1 MENNAQNTETNK
13 QETPVLGKI
22 VLTFDRTHT
31 FQSGKNAGKRG
42 FIYSVSGDQTAL
54 NQYVADKKADGFDA
68 VRPSDKKI
76 TYFGTKLVPNGTEL
90 VKQTKGY
97 WFPVNEKFEV
107 LTAATKDYGYDLAK
121 DLVDGKLNK

>member
-1 MENNAQNTETNK
+1 MENKTENAAQGTETK
-13 QETPVLGKI
+13 QESPVLGKI
-22 VLTFDRTHT
+22 VLTFERPHRSQKD
-31 FQSGKNAGKRG
+31 GKTR
-42 FIYSVSGDQTAL
+42 FIFIVSGDKAAL
-54 NQYVADKKADGFDA
+54 DQYVADKKADGFNA
-68 VRPSDKKI
+68 IRPDGKV
-76 TYFGTKLVPNGTEL
+76 TYFGNKIVPNGTEL